1 MTAVDRSGRTR
12 RAWLLAAG
20 ASALP
25 VLSVLSSPLARAAPS
40 TGRPLRLVA
49 SFSILADL
57 VRELAPPQAEVTALV
72 GPEAD
77 THAYSPTPADAR
89 RLVDADLLF
98 VNGLGFEGWLPRLRE
113 AASASLPM
121 VTAAD
126 AIEPLRRGPMPD
138 PHLWHD
144 PARVRQVAQLLSQS
158 LQRRVP
164 DRAGLLRERLADF
177 LVRLDRVDAEAR
189 RRLQA
194 LPEGQRRFY
203 TPHGGYA
210 YLAAAYGLDMVT
222 PLAAT
227 GADLEPSAAAVARLV
242 TLLRKTGVR
251 AVFVDALRDERLMRQ
266 IAQDSGAVVAR
277 KRLHGDALT
286 RPGGE
291 ADSWLALMSHNTRAL
306 AEALGAPMPGTPGER
321 T

>member
-1 MTAVDRSGRTR
+1 MTAGRTAGPSR
-12 RAWLLAAG
+12 RAYLGGLAAQVAL
-20 ASALP
+20 ASLVASGVTP
-25 VLSVLSSPLARAAPS
+25 ISRAATPAPLPN
-40 TGRPLRLVA
+40 RPLRLVA

-57 VRELAPPQAEVTALV
+57 LRQLAPPDAEVHALV

-77 THAYSPTPADAR
+77 THAHAPTPADAR
-89 RLVDADLLF
+89 WLAQADLL
-98 VNGLGFEGWLPRLRE
+98 VANGLGFEAWLPRLRE
-113 AASASLPM
+113 AAAAALPM
-121 VTAAD
+121 VSAAD
-126 AIEPLRRGPMPD
+126 AIEPLRRGALPD

-144 PARVRQVAQLLSQS
+144 PARVRQVAQLLSLT
-158 LQRRVP
+158 LQRRIP
-164 DRAGLLRERLADF
+164 AQAGLLRERLADF
-177 LVRLDRVDAEAR
+177 LMRLDRVDADAR
-189 RRLQA
+189 ARLTR
-194 LPEGQRRFY
+194 LPDDQRRFY

-222 PLAAT
+222 PMAST

-277 KRLHGDALT
+277 SRLHGDALT

-291 ADSWLALMSHNTRAL
+291 ADSWLALMAHNTRAL
-306 AEALGAPMPGTPGER
+306 ADALRGPSR

>member
-1 MTAVDRSGRTR
+1 MSWLDARRSSR
-12 RAWLLAAG
+12 RRCLQALGG
-20 ASALP
+20 ALWGG
-25 VLSVLSSPLARAAPS
+25 PLAGSLGRVDAHAATPP
-40 TGRPLRLVA
+40 GRPLRLVA

-57 VRELAPPQAEVTALV
+57 VRELAPPQAEVSALV

-77 THAYSPTPADAR
+77 THAHVPTPADAR
-89 RLVDADLLF
+89 RLVDADLLV

-121 VTAAD
+121 LTAAD
-126 AIEPLRRGPMPD
+126 AIEPLRRGPLPD

-144 PARVRQVAQLLSQS
+144 PARVRQVAQMMSQS
-158 LQRRVP
+158 LQRRLASQ
-164 DRAGLLRERLADF
+164 AGLLRERLADF
-177 LVRLDRVDAEAR
+177 LIRLDRVDAEAR
-189 RRLQA
+189 RRLSA
-194 LPEGQRRFY
+194 LPEDRRRFY

-222 PLAAT
+222 PLASS

-266 IAQDSGAVVAR
+266 IAHDSGAVVAR
-277 KRLHGDALT
+277 DRLHGDALT

-291 ADSWLALMSHNTRAL
+291 ADTWLALMAHNTRAL
-306 AEALGAPMPGTPGER
+306 ADALAAPAR
-321 T
+321 A

>member
-20 ASALP
+20 ASVLP
-25 VLSVLSSPLARAAPS
+25 VLSVQSLPMARAAS
-40 TGRPLRLVA
+40 SSGRPLRLVA

-57 VRELAPPQAEVTALV
+57 VRELAPPQAEVSALV

-126 AIEPLRRGPMPD
+126 AIEPLRRGPLPD

-177 LVRLDRVDAEAR
+177 LVRLDRVDADAR
-189 RRLQA
+189 RRLQD

-210 YLAAAYGLDMVT
+210 YLAASYGLDMVT
-222 PLAAT
+222 PLAAS